1 MNGSQPVSP
10 ADEMVQI
17 VDGDNRLIGTVP
29 RREMRAGGHAY
40 RASYIL
46 VFNQRD
52 ELFLQQRTLSKDM
65 YPGYYDAAAGGVL
78 VADESYEQSADRELG
93 EELGIQA
100 QLQPLFDIYF
110 QDPSNRI
117 FGRVYLC
124 RHDGP
129 FELQAEE
136 VAAGFFCSPDAV
148 LDGEFQPLTPDSR
161 QVLDRY
167 WRAVRGR
174 C

>member
-1 MNGSQPVSP
+1 MSGPKPVSP
-10 ADEMVQI
+10 AEEMVQI
-17 VDGDNRLIGTVP
+17 VDRENRIITTVP
-29 RREMRAGGHAY
+29 RREMRSGGHAY

-46 VFNQRD
+46 VFNQGG

-78 VADESYEQSADRELG
+78 VAGESYERSAERELG

-100 QLQPLFDIYF
+100 PLQPLFDTYF
-110 QDPSNRI
+110 EDPSNRI
-117 FGRVYLC
+117 FGRAYLC

-129 FELQAEE
+129 FVLQPEE
-136 VAAGFFCSPDAV
+136 VAAGFFCSPAAV

-167 WRAVRGR
+167 WRTVRGR
-174 C
+174 S

>member
-1 MNGSQPVSP
+1 
-10 ADEMVQI
+10 MVQI
-17 VDGDNRLIGTVP
+17 VDRDNRLIATVP
-29 RREMRAGGHAY
+29 RRDMRAGGHAY

-78 VADESYEQSADRELG
+78 VADESYEQSAGRELG

-100 QLQPLFDIYF
+100 PLQTLFDMYF
-110 QDPSNRI
+110 EDPSNRI
-117 FGRVYLC
+117 FGRAYLC

-129 FELQAEE
+129 FVLQPEE
-136 VAAGFFCSPDAV
+136 VADGFFCSPDAV
-148 LDGEFQPLTPDSR
+148 LAGEFQPLTPDSR
-161 QVLDRY
+161 QALDRY
-167 WRAVRGR
+167 WRVLRGR
-174 C
+174 CQRGT